1 MAIFSY
7 LWLYLVMKCYMA
19 ILGYLL
25 LYVAAVHEYI
35 WINHCQSGR
44 GEMEV
49 TGCQPIM
56 DHLQAAYIIV
66 IERDFAIYIFQL
78 NCMLHNKYDIGWLM
92 ISFLTRALRVMH
104 PKCGL
109 KPDHKCASESVINS
123 CKL

>member
-7 LWLYLVMKCYMA
+7 VWLHLVMKCYMA

-56 DHLQAAYIIV
+56 DHLQAAYSIRKRHCNLFFSV
-66 IERDFAIYIFQL
+66 KL
-78 NCMLHNKYDIGWLM
+78 YD
-92 ISFLTRALRVMH
+92 SQQV
-104 PKCGL
+104 
-109 KPDHKCASESVINS
+109 
-123 CKL
+123 